1 MIISLVSFFASLL
14 ITCRMRLQIRK
25 AVIREI
31 PHVVKSGELVDKI
44 ADVLSQMLQ
53 QTDELQE
60 IAMLTNV
67 LVQLLKSHPKG

>member
-1 MIISLVSFFASLL
+1 M
-14 ITCRMRLQIRK
+14 
-25 AVIREI
+25 IREVA
-31 PHVVKSGELVDKI
+31 HVVKSGELVDKI

-67 LVQLLKSHPKG
+67 LVQFLKSHPKGQCFINAKRYGIHR